1 MTSVK
6 PPQFVLL
13 TDQLK
18 KDQLFNEDMES
29 TDDIVYLCTEV
40 MGLTGE
46 AFKRFFT
53 SNLSQCLLQCQGN

>member
-18 KDQLFNEDMES
+18 KDQLFNEDMEA
-29 TDDIVYLCTEV
+29 TDDIVHLCTEV

-46 AFKRFFT
+46 AVKRF
-53 SNLSQCLLQCQGN
+53 LHI